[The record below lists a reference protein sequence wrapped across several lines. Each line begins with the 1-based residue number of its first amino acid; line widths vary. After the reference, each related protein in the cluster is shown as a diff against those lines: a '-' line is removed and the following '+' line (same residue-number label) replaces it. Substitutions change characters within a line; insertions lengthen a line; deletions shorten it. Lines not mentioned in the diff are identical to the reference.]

1 MSVTAPAVVV
11 GDDAEAVAVPEC
23 SELQH
28 ALAQQHLV
36 QLVRDLAALHPGP
49 GRVFTDS
56 MIILTL

>member
-1 MSVTAPAVVV
+1 MSVTPPAVVV

-23 SELQH
+23 SELEH

-49 GRVFTDS
+49 GDNVLR
-56 MIILTL
+56 